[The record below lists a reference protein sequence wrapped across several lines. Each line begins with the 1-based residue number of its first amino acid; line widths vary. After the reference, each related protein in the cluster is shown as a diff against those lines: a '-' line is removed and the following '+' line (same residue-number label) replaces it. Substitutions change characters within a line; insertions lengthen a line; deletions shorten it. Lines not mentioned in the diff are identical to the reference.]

1 MSTAVVSQAVVL
13 IAVAI
18 EISGAKWLVGSYSG
32 SKKRLKTLD
41 AKSPATR
48 LETLLSELTTV
59 TEKLGGGH
67 PCRLVVAY
75 EAGHEGFWLQRA
87 LASRGLDAQV
97 IDPVS
102 LKVDRRKKRAKTD
115 RLDANALAQSL
126 HAWMLGKA
134 DELRMV
140 RVPSEAAEADR
151 EWQRERDR
159 LQQERRAIMDRIGK
173 KLRTHSIWSWDRK
186 SLRSGTL
193 RDVDGK
199 PLPELLLKM
208 LRIELDRAELL
219 EGQLRDLES
228 YITSLSTMAS
238 ERIEQLTC
246 FRGIGEVGARG
257 LALNL
262 YWRDFKNRRE
272 VGSCTG
278 LVGMPYDSGC
288 MRQDQGISKQ
298 GDPQVRALLVE
309 LAWLWLRYQPESAI
323 TKWFR
328 SRTEGQNKRHK
339 RIMIVAVA
347 RRLAIAWWRYL
358 RDGVVPEGAIM
369 SA

>member
-1 MSTAVVSQAVVL
+1 MSTAVVCQAVVL

-18 EISGAKWLVGSYSG
+18 EISSAKWLVGSYAG
-32 SKKRLKTLD
+32 LKVRLKTLD

-59 TEKLGGGH
+59 TEKLGGGREV
-67 PCRLVVAY
+67 RLVVAY

-87 LASRGLDAQV
+87 LVSRGLDAQV

-115 RLDANALAQSL
+115 RLDADALSRSL
-126 HAWMLGKA
+126 YSWMQGDEKA
-134 DELRMV
+134 LRMV

-159 LQQERRAIMDRIGK
+159 LQQERRAIEDRIGK
-173 KLRTHSIWSWDRK
+173 KLRTQSIWLWDRK
-186 SLRSGTL
+186 SLRSGAL
-193 RDVDGK
+193 RGVDGK
-199 PLPELLLKM
+199 PLGAM
-208 LRIELDRAELL
+208 LQAMLTIELDRIESL
-219 EGQLRDLES
+219 ERQLRELES
-228 YITSLSTMAS
+228 QASTFSAVAS

-246 FRGIGEVGARG
+246 LRGIGEVGARG

-278 LVGMPYDSGC
+278 LVGTPYDSGC
-288 MRQDQGISKQ
+288 TRQDQGISKQ
-298 GDPQVRALLVE
+298 GDPKVRALLVE

-323 TKWFR
+323 TKWFK

-358 RDGVVPEGAIM
+358 SEGVVPEGAIV
-369 SA
+369 AG